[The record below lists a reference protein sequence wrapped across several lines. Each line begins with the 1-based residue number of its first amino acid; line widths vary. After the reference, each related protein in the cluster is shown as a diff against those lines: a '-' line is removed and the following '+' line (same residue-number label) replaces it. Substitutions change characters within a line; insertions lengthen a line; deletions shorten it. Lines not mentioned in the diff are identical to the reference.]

1 MTQDRIPRENV
12 RATERQTDAT
22 EDQPVV
28 KAAKNTGR
36 ALLWLAVAIAVVV
49 VIIGVFLLGPFGL
62 FILVPAVLV
71 IWFVAGLAAGGPA
84 TGA

>member
-1 MTQDRIPRENV
+1 MTQDQIPRGNQQQNE
-12 RATERQTDAT
+12 AQTEP
-22 EDQPVV
+22 EDEPVV

-36 ALLWLAVAIAVVV
+36 ALLWLVVAVAVVA

-62 FILVPAVLV
+62 FILVPAVLLV
-71 IWFVAGLAAGGPA
+71 WFIAGLAAGGPA